1 MKRICF
7 LGLVAFLLF
16 SEGLLQATRPAR
28 WTTSTQAQFL
38 EGELKGVSVTSDGTL
53 VLAPAL
59 KPVTDTGEAYIYAAV
74 TDGGGNLYLG
84 SGNNGKIFRITPA
97 GEQTL
102 WTTMEQPSVYAL
114 AVDSQNRVYAAS
126 GPDAKV
132 YRLDSQGQP
141 ELFFDP
147 HQKYVWSLS
156 VDTTNNLLVGTGP
169 KGVIYKVTPEGRS
182 QVFYDSK
189 ESHIVALKWDLDG
202 NLLAGTEPGGLLLR
216 IARDGSPFVL
226 YDSPLREVKAI
237 TVDRYGNIYFAALAT
252 PGNLAK
258 GSPSANSTEL
268 SPTDPAADT
277 ERNVG
282 AVSVTIGGVSS
293 AATLEVYKLD
303 RENLVETLYSSD
315 DQVGFD
321 LLVRSNG
328 DLLVATGNRGQIISI
343 DPRKLLTHLA
353 QASQEQVTQL
363 LERNGEIYVATS
375 NLGHLLQL
383 QSQTSETGIYES
395 KVFDAGML
403 TRWGMIEWQISE
415 PGTSP
420 VKVYTRSG
428 NTEVPDETW
437 YDWSEPYTEAK
448 ESHVVSPPSR
458 FLQWR
463 IDFSDNQGG
472 STSSTLRNAV
482 ELVAVSYIQHN
493 MAPQLTS
500 IMVLPPGVAFAPS
513 LVVNQSG
520 GVPPGGPDQAHLRS
534 LPPSVRGLGTP
545 APPPRRLYIPGA
557 RTISWSASDPNGDDL
572 SYSTYYRGQ
581 QETTWK
587 LLEKGLHES
596 YYTMDGLSLPDG
608 SYQVK
613 VLATDAPSNPA
624 NQTREN
630 ELISKPFV
638 IANSTPAVNLKPPDI
653 EGDRVSLP
661 FTVQTQGSTVHQ
673 AEYSVNA
680 GDWHIVFPEDGIAD
694 GTSESFTLT
703 LDDLQPGEHDV
714 AVRVVDSVGNITTTK
729 TKVSVR

>member
-1 MKRICF
+1 MKNICF

-38 EGELKGVSVTSDGTL
+38 EGELQGVSVTSDGRL
-53 VLAPAL
+53 ILAPAL
-59 KPVTDTGEAYIYAAV
+59 QPVTDTGEAYIYAAV
-74 TDGGGNLYLG
+74 MDGGGNLYLG
-84 SGNNGKIFRITPA
+84 SGNNGKIFRVTPA

-102 WTTMEQPSVYAL
+102 WTTLEQPGVYAL
-114 AVDSQNRVYAAS
+114 AVDSQNRVYAAN

-156 VDTTNNLLVGTGP
+156 VDTANNLLVGTGP
-169 KGVIYKVTPEGRS
+169 EGVIYKVTPEGQS

-189 ESHIVALKWDLDG
+189 ESHIVALEWDLDG

-216 IARDGSPFVL
+216 IAGDGSPFVL

-237 TVDRYGNIYFAALAT
+237 TVDRYGNIYFAALNT
-252 PGNLAK
+252 PGSLPQ
-258 GSPSANSTEL
+258 GS
-268 SPTDPAADT
+268 PAADT
-277 ERNVG
+277 PEMSLTDPTEGTNKNTGTVT
-282 AVSVTIGGVSS
+282 VTIGGVSS
-293 AATLEVYKLD
+293 AKTLEVYKLD
-303 RENLVETLYSSD
+303 RENLVEKLYSSK

-328 DLLVATGNRGQIISI
+328 DLLVATGNRGRIISI

-375 NLGHLLQL
+375 NLGHLFQL
-383 QSQTSETGIYES
+383 KSQPSETGSYES

-403 TRWGMIEWQISE
+403 TRWGMIEWQIRES
-415 PGTSP
+415 GTSP
-420 VKVYTRSG
+420 VKVFTRSG

-437 YDWSEPYTEAK
+437 NDWSDPYTEAK
-448 ESHVVSPPSR
+448 ESHVTSPPAR

-463 IDFSDNQGG
+463 IDFPDDQGRG
-472 STSSTLRNAV
+472 ALSTLRNAV
-482 ELVAVSYIQHN
+482 ELVTVSYIQHN

-513 LVVNQSG
+513 LAVNQSG
-520 GVPPGGPDQAHLRS
+520 GVPPGGPNQAHLRS

-545 APPPRRLYIPGA
+545 ALPPRKLYIPGA

-581 QETTWK
+581 KETTWK
-587 LLEKGLHES
+587 PLKKGLSEA
-596 YYTMDGLSLPDG
+596 YYTVDGVSLPDG
-608 SYQVK
+608 TYQVK
-613 VLATDAPSNPA
+613 VVATDAPSNPT
-624 NQTREN
+624 NQAREN

-638 IANSTPAVNLKPPDI
+638 IANSTPAVTLKPPDI

-661 FTVQTQGSTVHQ
+661 FTVQTKGSTVHQ

-680 GDWHIVFPEDGIAD
+680 GDWHLVFPEDGIAD
-694 GTSESFTLT
+694 GTSESFTLS
-703 LDDLQPGEHDV
+703 LDELQPGEHDV
-714 AVRVVDSVGNITTTK
+714 AVRVVDSIGNITTTK
-729 TKVSVR
+729 TRVLIR